1 MQPKAF
7 VCSLIV
13 LCILAGPAVA
23 QTTRPTT
30 APGTAPARS
39 DKLSV
44 TEHELTLDGQLL
56 KYKATAGFMP
66 VRDEAGKEKAS
77 FFFIAYE
84 KLGDNPQKRPLTF
97 VFNGGP
103 GAASV
108 WLHMGT
114 AGPKRIVLRDD
125 KGEAPA
131 PPFTVADNEASWLD
145 LTDLVFID
153 PIGTGYSRPAPGEKG
168 DAFYGA
174 KEDVSSVAEF
184 IRLYTTQYE
193 RWLSP
198 KYLAGESYGTTRA
211 AALSEHLVDRLGIAV
226 NGIMLISVVLDF
238 QTIQASEGND
248 LPHTMFLPAYTA
260 TAWYHNRLA
269 PDLQKDL
276 PATLREAE
284 AFALGDYAAAL
295 LQGDALPAG
304 KRKEVVTQLARL
316 TSLPAEHIDRANLRI
331 NPGDFR
337 KMLLQAD
344 RRQLGRFDAR
354 ITGYDLRPAA
364 GWSEYDPSL
373 SPYLAVYAA
382 AFNDYVRRGLGFE
395 STLDYAVLSDRVHP
409 WNWGRQGSGGYHNV
423 TPELRSAM
431 AKMPYLRILFA
442 SGYFDLATP
451 YMSARHTINR
461 LNLSPELRR
470 NITHTFYPGGHMMY
484 HERES
489 RMKLKQDIR
498 AFMGGAVKD

>member
-23 QTTRPTT
+23 QTTLPTT

-44 TEHELTLDGQLL
+44 TQHELTLDGQLL

-153 PIGTGYSRPAPGEKG
+153 PIGTGYSRPAPGEKEIG
-168 DAFYGA
+168 
-174 KEDVSSVAEF
+174 
-184 IRLYTTQYE
+184 
-193 RWLSP
+193 
-198 KYLAGESYGTTRA
+198 RA
-211 AALSEHLVDRLGIAV
+211 HV
-226 NGIMLISVVLDF
+226 
-238 QTIQASEGND
+238 
-248 LPHTMFLPAYTA
+248 
-260 TAWYHNRLA
+260 
-269 PDLQKDL
+269 
-276 PATLREAE
+276 
-284 AFALGDYAAAL
+284 
-295 LQGDALPAG
+295 
-304 KRKEVVTQLARL
+304 
-316 TSLPAEHIDRANLRI
+316 
-331 NPGDFR
+331 
-337 KMLLQAD
+337 
-344 RRQLGRFDAR
+344 
-354 ITGYDLRPAA
+354 
-364 GWSEYDPSL
+364 
-373 SPYLAVYAA
+373 
-382 AFNDYVRRGLGFE
+382 
-395 STLDYAVLSDRVHP
+395 
-409 WNWGRQGSGGYHNV
+409 
-423 TPELRSAM
+423 
-431 AKMPYLRILFA
+431 
-442 SGYFDLATP
+442 
-451 YMSARHTINR
+451 
-461 LNLSPELRR
+461 
-470 NITHTFYPGGHMMY
+470 
-484 HERES
+484 
-489 RMKLKQDIR
+489 
-498 AFMGGAVKD
+498 